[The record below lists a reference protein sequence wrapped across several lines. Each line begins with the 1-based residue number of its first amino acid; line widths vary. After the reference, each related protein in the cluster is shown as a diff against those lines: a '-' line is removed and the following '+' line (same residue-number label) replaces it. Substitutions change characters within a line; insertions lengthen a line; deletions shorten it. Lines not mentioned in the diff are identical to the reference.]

1 MDVTVDR
8 AGGEDSTVTSHDLR
22 RRPDNEIRVHTVGRV
37 GVTCSSDGRDAAVT
51 NADIGFHDAPVV
63 EDDCAGDHEIR
74 SAFGAGIGRLTHRLA
89 DDFPAAKNGLV
100 TADAVI
106 GFDFDE

>member
-8 AGGEDSTVTSHDLR
+8 ASGEDSTVTSHDLR
-22 RRPDNEIRVHTVGRV
+22 RRPDNEMRVHTVGRV
-37 GVTCSSDGRDAAVT
+37 GVTGSSDGRNAAVT
-51 NADIGFHDAPVV
+51 NADIGFHDAPVIK
-63 EDDCAGDHEIR
+63 DDHAGDHEIR
-74 SAFGAGIGRLTHRLA
+74 GAFGAGIGRLTHRLA
-89 DDFPAAKNGLV
+89 DDFAAAKNGFV